1 MGFKFVDFVS
11 FILGLS
17 VAGSPTQSDLEN
29 RIDRLKRFCGIPTLP
44 TLSDPL
50 CSYAIRLYACIFF
63 VLYKISAVQVVCAY
77 RLVLGL
83 F

>member
-1 MGFKFVDFVS
+1 MGFEFVDFVS

-29 RIDRLKRFCGIPTLP
+29 RIDRLKCFCGIPTLP

-50 CSYAIRLYACIFF
+50 CSYAIRLYACI
-63 VLYKISAVQVVCAY
+63 LYKNGVVQVVCAY